1 MVYSETLAKRI
12 RESIKG
18 KRNITEKKMFGGLA
32 FLLKGKMFCGII
44 KDDLMIR
51 TGSEEY
57 ENALSKPYARPM
69 DFTGKPMKGFVYVS
83 SDGCKTTKSLS
94 DWISLGLDY
103 VSKLKK

>member
-1 MVYSETLAKRI
+1 MTYNETLAKKI

-32 FLLKGKMFCGII
+32 FLLKGKMFCGIV

-51 TGSEEY
+51 TGPEMY
-57 ENALSKPYARPM
+57 EKASSQPYVRPM
-69 DFTGKPMKGFVYVS
+69 DFTGKPMKGFVYVAS
-83 SDGCKTTKSLS
+83 QGCKTAKSLS
-94 DWISLGLDY
+94 NWINLGLDY